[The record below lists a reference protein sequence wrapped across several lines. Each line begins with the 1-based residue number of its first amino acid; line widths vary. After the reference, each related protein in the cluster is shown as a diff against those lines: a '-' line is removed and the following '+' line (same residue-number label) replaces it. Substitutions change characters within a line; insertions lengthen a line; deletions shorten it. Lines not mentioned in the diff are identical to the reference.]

1 MSHLKTVERWRDD
14 VAAKIARV
22 GPETE
27 YGRELAQTLAMYEK
41 LLAELRE
48 INQPKQRTLLRE
60 MGDEP
65 E

>member
-1 MSHLKTVERWRDD
+1 VSHLKTVERWRDD

-41 LLAELRE
+41 LLSQMRE
-48 INQPKQRTLLRE
+48 AREPKQKNLPMRE
-60 MGDEP
+60 PGED
-65 E
+65 

>member
-1 MSHLKTVERWRDD
+1 MSHLKRVESWRDD
-14 VAAKIARV
+14 VKAKIARV

-27 YGRELAQTLAMYEK
+27 YGRELQKNLAMYEQ